1 MKVIGLK
8 ANIMDRGFILIRM
21 GPNMMEIGTVES
33 IMEWEYS
40 TGQMEVFIVVYG
52 ITVEKAGKVSS

>member
-1 MKVIGLK
+1 
-8 ANIMDRGFILIRM
+8 MDRGFILIRM